1 MGCTKWILGENMKI
15 QLDHIGIAVSN
26 LDDGSNFWTIM
37 GLVNSETDEVNE
49 EQGVKIRFMGT
60 DDAEQPPRIEL
71 LEPINPNTPVGKF
84 ITKYGEGVQQVAFRV
99 DDLDSMIERLKSN
112 DIVLINDVPMSGA
125 NDSRVVF
132 VHPKSTG
139 GVLVELLER

>member
-1 MGCTKWILGENMKI
+1 MVSTKWILGDNMKI

-26 LDDGSNFWTIM
+26 LDDGSNFWRIM
-37 GLVNSETDEVNE
+37 GLINSESDEINH
-49 EQGVKIRFMGT
+49 EQGVKIRFFAT
-60 DDAEQPPRIEL
+60 DASEHPPRIEL
-71 LEPINPNTPVGKF
+71 LEPIDSNTPVGKF

-99 DDLDSMIERLKSN
+99 DDFDTMIERLKSN
-112 DIVLINDVPMSGA
+112 DIVLINDVPQSGA
-125 NDSRVVF
+125 NDSRIVF